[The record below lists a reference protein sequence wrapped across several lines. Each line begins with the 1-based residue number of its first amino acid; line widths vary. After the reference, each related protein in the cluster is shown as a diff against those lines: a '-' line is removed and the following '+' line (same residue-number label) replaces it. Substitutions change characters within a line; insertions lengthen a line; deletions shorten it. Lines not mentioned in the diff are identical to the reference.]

1 MPLALSSREV
11 NPTLSGDAGMSF
23 GNSTRLALKIEYD
36 GERYAGSQLQD
47 GLPTI
52 QSELERALHKLT
64 NEEIRVNLAGRTD
77 AGVHAHGQVVGFT
90 TLSRLPENTF
100 IRGLN
105 HFLPFDISVKSA
117 QRVDS
122 AFDPRR
128 NALKREYKYVILNSN
143 TRSALWRG
151 RAYMVPGV
159 IDVDAMD
166 QACRFLVGEH
176 DFVSFVSSMEDEAKS
191 TMRWMYEASASRDM
205 EMVFVKLVANAFLPH
220 QVRNTVGALL
230 RVGQGKMTPD
240 QFQGIINLPELGLA
254 GPSVP
259 ACGLYLEKVYY
270 GDNIEE
276 GF

>member
-105 HFLPFDISVKSA
+105 HFLP
-117 QRVDS
+117 
-122 AFDPRR
+122 
-128 NALKREYKYVILNSN
+128 N
-143 TRSALWRG
+143 G
-151 RAYMVPGV
+151 
-159 IDVDAMD
+159 
-166 QACRFLVGEH
+166 
-176 DFVSFVSSMEDEAKS
+176 
-191 TMRWMYEASASRDM
+191 
-205 EMVFVKLVANAFLPH
+205 
-220 QVRNTVGALL
+220 
-230 RVGQGKMTPD
+230 
-240 QFQGIINLPELGLA
+240 
-254 GPSVP
+254 
-259 ACGLYLEKVYY
+259 
-270 GDNIEE
+270 
-276 GF
+276 